1 MAWGNAPEKDFGKW
15 REQAREKLLEC
26 IQPAPPVA
34 PYDMKVIATE
44 KRKGYEAQKLFSMFQ
59 NILVCRLIC
68 WFRKVKDHF
77 LLFCFCMIMEHIL
90 LLEKKNGTSIWSLRN
105 CDEGC

>member
-1 MAWGNAPEKDFGKW
+1 MRLK
-15 REQAREKLLEC
+15 
-26 IQPAPPVA
+26 
-34 PYDMKVIATE
+34 
-44 KRKGYEAQKLFSMFQ
+44 KLFSMFQ

-90 LLEKKNGTSIWSLRN
+90 LLEKKKWYVRL
-105 CDEGC
+105 EFQKL